1 MFISQRA
8 FHLSMENN
16 GLAFCPALSW
26 ANKASYLTSEQT
38 IIHLQMNTW
47 DQAGVVHSNCQELD
61 KLLWDPFASI
71 LHYLYISD
79 NQCLYIWMTYMD
91 WNEITASHCKNAIHR
106 KENSRLLR
114 KSTPQNF
121 PNNSYVPKSTS
132 EITRAADAS
141 FSCKVSN
148 VCSKLSFLQL
158 VASSYLLGNY
168 DSRHTKVVQQSLIS
182 LVWQFALL
190 LNSINQ
196 LCFLTLNQRRH
207 LPRDGSRRTLC
218 CELFPVWSLKTPKSN
233 QLSQWAVAGWVWSS
247 SCHQQGHFIYHNDM
261 QCEAS
266 ACHLWLEMPWHGRLS
281 CARPLEA
288 ETQTSHCRKLEMTC
302 LLQSASLGYTPHLLR
317 NMHISVCIGG
327 HSIAIYDPCKPR
339 ECIFRTKMHQSCLW
353 CAESSW
359 NLKVICKYEIP
370 SIACGTVE

>member
-1 MFISQRA
+1 
-8 FHLSMENN
+8 
-16 GLAFCPALSW
+16 
-26 ANKASYLTSEQT
+26 
-38 IIHLQMNTW
+38 
-47 DQAGVVHSNCQELD
+47 
-61 KLLWDPFASI
+61 
-71 LHYLYISD
+71 
-79 NQCLYIWMTYMD
+79 MTYMH
-91 WNEITASHCKNAIHR
+91 WNEITASHCKYAIHR
-106 KENSRLLR
+106 KENSRLLW
-114 KSTPQNF
+114 KATPQNF
-121 PNNSYVPKSTS
+121 PNSSYVPKSTS

-196 LCFLTLNQRRH
+196 LCFLILNQRRH

-218 CELFPVWSLKTPKSN
+218 CALFPVWSLKTPKSN
-233 QLSQWAVAGWVWSS
+233 QLSQWAVAGWEWSS

-266 ACHLWLEMPWHGRLS
+266 ACHLWLEKPWHGCLS

-302 LLQSASLGYTPHLLR
+302 LLESASLGYTPHLLR

-327 HSIAIYDPCKPR
+327 HSIAIYDPVNLQNVFLEPR
-339 ECIFRTKMHQSCLW
+339 CI
-353 CAESSW
+353 SSASDVQ
-359 NLKVICKYEIP
+359 NLVGIYK
-370 SIACGTVE
+370 